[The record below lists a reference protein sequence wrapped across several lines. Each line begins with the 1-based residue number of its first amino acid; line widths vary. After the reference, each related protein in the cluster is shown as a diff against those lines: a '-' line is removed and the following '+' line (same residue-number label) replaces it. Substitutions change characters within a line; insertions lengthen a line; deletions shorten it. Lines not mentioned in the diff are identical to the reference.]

1 MTLIV
6 YSIMKIYS
14 DDHNTLQNFILI
26 DKFNFENGSMIKRQY
41 LILAKILL

>member
-26 DKFNFENGSMIKRQY
+26 DKFTAVRNEKTNKMNLF
-41 LILAKILL
+41 